1 VIERE
6 IEVEYKELIP
16 ILEDLQK
23 EVLLQSPDVSTII
36 LIADHISG
44 ESRYYSTG
52 FAEVQATMLKMLLDK
67 DKMLAMTLY
76 LSALEVGKGS

>member
-1 VIERE
+1 MK
-6 IEVEYKELIP
+6 YNELIP

-44 ESRYYSTG
+44 ESRYYNTG
-52 FAEVQATMLKMLLDK
+52 FAEVQATMVKMLLDK
-67 DKMLAMTLY
+67 DKVLAMTLY
-76 LSALEVGKGS
+76 LGAFETGKGS